1 MGEFRMPSL
10 GADMEAGTLIE
21 WLVQPGQRVCRGDIV
36 AVVETDKG
44 NIDIEVW
51 EDGIVEKLLVETG
64 STVPVEASLAMIASD
79 GSVPSPELP
88 SPTPS
93 PKSQEQPEA
102 PPRPETE
109 APAPQS
115 ASPRI
120 KASPLARKM
129 AAALGLDLSVM
140 TGHGPGG
147 VIQKSDVE
155 KAASSLSQA
164 SSVPSSSAPGL
175 RRAIAAA
182 MSRSNREIPHYY
194 LKSRIDLS
202 RTLVW
207 LSKYNA
213 ERSARE
219 RILPVAMLARAVVLA
234 LAKVPALN
242 GFWMEEGYQAQSSIH
257 LGLTVSL
264 RDGGVLNPAIID
276 AQDRNLSDT
285 MVSISDLIE
294 RSRGGRLRASEVDR
308 ATITVTSLGDRGV
321 EEVYGVIYP
330 PQVALVGFGRIQEQP
345 WAEGGML
352 GVRPVVCATLAAD
365 HRATDGRVG
374 ARLLELVNAALQAP
388 EKM

>member
-21 WLVQPGQRVCRGDIV
+21 WLVQPGQSVSRGDIV

-51 EDGIVEKLLVETG
+51 EDGVVEKLLVTPG
-64 STVPVEASLAMIASD
+64 CSVAVEAPLAIIASQA
-79 GSVPSPELP
+79 SIPPPELP
-88 SPTPS
+88 PS
-93 PKSQEQPEA
+93 A
-102 PPRPETE
+102 TAFPR
-109 APAPQS
+109 
-115 ASPRI
+115 PRI
-120 KASPLARKM
+120 KASPVARKM
-129 AAALGLDLSVM
+129 AAALGIDLSTVK
-140 TGHGPGG
+140 GHGPGG
-147 VIQKSDVE
+147 VIQKSDIE
-155 KAASSLSQA
+155 KASSLSPQA
-164 SSVPSSSAPGL
+164 LPAPSGSAPGL

-194 LKSRIDLS
+194 LKSRIDMGRALD
-202 RTLVW
+202 W
-207 LSKYNA
+207 LTKYNA
-213 ERSARE
+213 ERSARD
-219 RILPVAMLARAVVLA
+219 RVLPVALLARAVVLA

-242 GFWMEEGYQAQSSIH
+242 GFWTEDGHQPQSSIH

-264 RDGGVLNPAIID
+264 REGGVLNPAILD
-276 AQDRNLSDT
+276 AQDRDLSET
-285 MVSISDLIE
+285 MVSISELIE
-294 RSRGGRLRASEVDR
+294 RSRSGRLRASEVDR

-330 PQVALVGFGRIQEQP
+330 PQVALLGFGRIQEQP

-374 ARLLELVNAALQAP
+374 ARLLELVDAALQAP
-388 EKM
+388 ENM